1 MYYLSPKLCKE
12 FHNSAGILDEE
23 VTQFACLKKVQWLT
37 SRHQALKVITINYKT
52 LHYKLSQLIS
62 HVEGRQGSSRYG
74 ESKYQYLRWIKTGI
88 SLIQEK
94 QFIFLQTSQVY
105 DPNEVNGNKSV
116 L

>member
-62 HVEGRQGSSRYG
+62 HVEGRQGGREALG
-74 ESKYQYLRWIKTGI
+74 M
-88 SLIQEK
+88 
-94 QFIFLQTSQVY
+94 
-105 DPNEVNGNKSV
+105 GNRSINI
-116 L
+116 